1 MKYINKFNEN
11 ISEFDV
17 NFAMSKISENY
28 TDESVIE
35 MYDEELLNWV
45 DSSWE
50 EDGYDCEYDWYI
62 DHNNGEAQD
71 IVYDQIIDWYK
82 KEFDENLSIDNQL
95 ELLDKIKEKYSL

>member
-1 MKYINKFNEN
+1 MKHLKKFNEN
-11 ISEFDV
+11 SAEFDI

-28 TDESVIE
+28 PESLVIE

-71 IVYDQIIDWYK
+71 VVYDQIIDWYK
-82 KEFDENLSIDNQL
+82 KEYDENLSIDNQL
-95 ELLDKIKEKYSL
+95 ELLEKIKEKYSL